1 MPSMEDLVLDRPLL
15 VRLVASAAFAVAL
28 VTFTLP
34 FTAIFSDGRAGQGT
48 GIELALGQPAYSG
61 AYVHDAF
68 EGQVEAPLRDARL
81 PALVALVATAVAALL
96 VWLPWRIG
104 PAAGTAAG
112 VVGLIALV
120 GILQAATTLFGLA
133 ATDRRYGF
141 WLAGIALAFA
151 TAWSTLV
158 CLKTRWWLRPPP
170 PDPARR
176 DFFAPRD
183 A

>member
-1 MPSMEDLVLDRPLL
+1 MEDLVLDRPLL

-28 VTFTLP
+28 IAFTLP
-34 FTAIFSDGRAGQGT
+34 FTAIFSDGRAGEGT
-48 GIELALGQPAYSG
+48 GVELALGEPAYSG

-68 EGQVEAPLRDARL
+68 EGQVEAPLGDARL
-81 PALVALVATAVAALL
+81 PALVALVAAAVAALL
-96 VWLPWRIG
+96 GWLPWRIG
-104 PAAGTAAG
+104 PTVGTAAG
-112 VVGLIALV
+112 LVGLLALV
-120 GILQAATTLFGLA
+120 GILQATTTLFGLA

-141 WLAGIALAFA
+141 LLAGTALAVG
-151 TAWSTLV
+151 TAWSALV

-170 PDPARR
+170 PDSARR